1 MGVLEQGV
9 WMGREGYHTRGIK
22 KKKINQQ
29 QQQKKRRQERESM
42 DRNFSRRPKPAT
54 AAIHTE
60 TVVWLEKG
68 RGCMGQKGKGEGEG
82 GLGI

>member
-1 MGVLEQGV
+1 
-9 WMGREGYHTRGIK
+9 
-22 KKKINQQ
+22 
-29 QQQKKRRQERESM
+29 M